1 MSGDLRQRRL
11 ARYDELVDACADFER
26 QGKSMAFTSANGYMF
41 SQLNKAGEL
50 GIRLPKDEQAKFIET
65 HGGGPFTSY
74 GATMRDYVRVPDE
87 LLEDTDAMVGYLEA
101 SYAYVMSLPPK

>member
-1 MSGDLRQRRL
+1 MTDDFREQRL
-11 ARYDELVDACADFER
+11 ARYDELVGACPDFER

-50 GIRLPKDEQAKFIET
+50 GIRLPKAEQERFIET

-87 LLEDTDAMVGYLEA
+87 LLDDTGALVGYLQA